1 MTADDYPL
9 QEVPDRLFDP
19 EAWAALKAE
28 YAALSRATG
37 FPDPEPWLLDA
48 LKPDPHADFEVKRAE
63 CQGSLDPAL
72 KSLIRVADMRDQLIG
87 PVRDKLRAEVL
98 VATGRVPPNPATV
111 TIPADLWDVLVLD
124 IPDGTAK
131 GGGYA
136 FQDVRVGA
144 SAPPIP
150 MAASRYRDWMQ
161 NLPPETKARTKK
173 EIQSLAEKEFGP
185 AFKVRDFDVAYGE
198 VFRKKR
204 GRPPK
209 NAAIKTK

>member
-9 QEVPDRLFDP
+9 QEIPDRLFYP

-28 YAALSRATG
+28 YAVWSRLTG
-37 FPDPEPWLLDA
+37 TTDPETRLLESLRPDPSS
-48 LKPDPHADFEVKRAE
+48 HNEVDREASRE
-63 CQGSLDPAL
+63 SLNPVL
-72 KSLIRVADMRDQLIG
+72 RSQNRVADMRDQLIG
-87 PVRDKLRAEVL
+87 PVRDKLRAGVL

-124 IPDGTAK
+124 IPYGTAK